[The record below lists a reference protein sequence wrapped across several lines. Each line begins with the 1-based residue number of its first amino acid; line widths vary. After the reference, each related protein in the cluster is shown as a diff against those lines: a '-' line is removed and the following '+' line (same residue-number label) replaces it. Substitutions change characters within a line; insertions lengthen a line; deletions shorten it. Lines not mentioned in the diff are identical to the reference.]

1 MRVLVVAHGLEAV
14 LEFLNQGNYLA
25 AAGTLLG
32 VLGGI
37 GWDAFKKEFDV
48 GGQVLN
54 DLKNFANDLYNSL
67 APDPEGF
74 KEAWDKTQELLK
86 SVQEELGNV
95 FTPIANTVE
104 GGLSTGDLPPQGDGG
119 LGQTYDNF
127 APQGDVP
134 ISVGNIPG
142 IGTDGAGM
150 GRGSDGGGSGYGG
163 SGGGGGGGY
172 SGGSG
177 PTPLGGASGAGAG
190 SGGSA
195 GDSGVSTMPT
205 ASDLGIDPNSGAY
218 IEYQPSAGQVQVTYP
233 DGSTETRPWP
243 PH

>member
-1 MRVLVVAHGLEAV
+1 VKAVFVTHSLEAV

-25 AAGTLLG
+25 AVATLLST
-32 VLGGI
+32 LGGI
-37 GWDAFKKEFDV
+37 GWDAFQKDMRSKFDV
-48 GGQVLN
+48 GNQVLN

-67 APDPEGF
+67 APDPEGL
-74 KEAWDKTQELLK
+74 KEAWDKTNELLH

-95 FTPIANTVE
+95 FTPIASTVQS
-104 GGLSTGDLPPQGDGG
+104 GLGTGDIPAQTDGG

-134 ISVGNIPG
+134 INVGSIPG
-142 IGTDGAGM
+142 MGTDAAGM
-150 GRGSDGGGSGYGG
+150 GRGSDGGSGYG
-163 SGGGGGGGY
+163 SGGGGYGG
-172 SGGSG
+172 GGSG
-177 PTPLGGASGAGAG
+177 PAPLGGGSGAD
-190 SGGSA
+190 SGNST

-218 IEYQPSAGQVQVTYP
+218 IEYQPTAGQVQITYP

-243 PH
+243 KQ

>member
-1 MRVLVVAHGLEAV
+1 MVVAHGLEAV

-25 AAGTLLG
+25 AAGTLLSI
-32 VLGGI
+32 LGGV
-37 GWDAFKKEFDV
+37 GWDALKKEFDV

-54 DLKNFANDLYNSL
+54 DLKHFANDLFRSL
-67 APDPEGF
+67 APDPDLVEKA
-74 KEAWDKTQELLK
+74 KEDTERLLK
-86 SVQEELGNV
+86 SVENELGNV
-95 FTPIANTVE
+95 FTPIASNVQ
-104 GGLSTGDLPPQGDGG
+104 GGLATGDIPPQGDGG

-134 ISVGNIPG
+134 INVGNIPG

-150 GRGSDGGGSGYGG
+150 GRGSDSGGGGYGG
-163 SGGGGGGGY
+163 GGGGYGGGGGGG
-172 SGGSG
+172 GS
-177 PTPLGGASGAGAG
+177 PTPLGGSG
-190 SGGSA
+190 SGGDSGTPT

-218 IEYQPSAGQVQVTYP
+218 IEYQPTAGQVQVTYP